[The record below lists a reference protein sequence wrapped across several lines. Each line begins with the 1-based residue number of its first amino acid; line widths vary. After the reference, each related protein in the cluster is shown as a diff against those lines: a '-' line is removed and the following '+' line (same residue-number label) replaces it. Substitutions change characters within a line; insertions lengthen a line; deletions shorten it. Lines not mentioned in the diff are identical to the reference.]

1 MKEEKGITLVIL
13 AIYVI
18 IFSIVIGLLASLSSY
33 IYSNLDNVNDSN
45 IDLSE
50 FNKFNMYFIEDIKTN
65 NQALVQNLV
74 NQEGENFYQIA
85 FSDGDIYT
93 YTIGD
98 NSIYKNSQKIASNI
112 EDFTAEEYRV
122 DEKTCI
128 RISIRIGTK
137 DNTNYT
143 KTIEYVLKYW

>member
-1 MKEEKGITLVIL
+1 MKSEKGITLISVIM
-13 AIYVI
+13 YVLI
-18 IFSIVIGLLASLSSY
+18 MVVLIGLVATLITYFNNNISLMDASSG
-33 IYSNLDNVNDSN
+33 NVA
-45 IDLSE
+45 E
-50 FNKFNMYFIEDIKTN
+50 YNKFNMYFIEDIKTN
-65 NQALVQNLV
+65 NQALVENLV
-74 NQEGENFYQIA
+74 NQEGENFCQIA
-85 FSDGDIYT
+85 FADGDIYT

-98 NSIYKNSQKIASNI
+98 DSIYKNSQKIASNI

-137 DNTNYT
+137 DNANYT